1 MLINGGITMKKG
13 LMLAAGVAGA
23 AFIVSKVMKK
33 FSSAKTEEGKKVNEN
48 SADESENK
56 EKMPDGKKR
65 KDHNEN
71 AVRVHNS
78 LISIKIKIFSK

>member
-1 MLINGGITMKKG
+1 MLINGGIAMRKG

-23 AFIVSKVMKK
+23 VFIISEVMKK
-33 FSSAKTEEGKKVNEN
+33 FSSGKTEEKKIVNEN

-56 EKMPDGKKR
+56 DKKPNS
-65 KDHNEN
+65 KKTQNHNEN

-78 LISIKIKIFSK
+78 LISIKIKLLSR